1 MKSNAKKLINFAI
14 GIVLAGVLLW
24 LFFKNTDWAGVGA
37 AIASVSI
44 PLLLLGYAFQLF
56 GVIVKS
62 WRWKI
67 LLSPIKSDVPVH
79 SCFKYFNIGFA
90 CTSLLPG
97 RVGEVLRPFLM
108 SREQK
113 IKFTPAL
120 ATIIV
125 ERVVDLVMIL
135 AFFSVIF
142 IVPSALGP
150 NPNDPNLDILKTAG
164 LAAMAVA
171 LCAAAFL
178 TMLKVKTDWAVNI
191 VRFFTK
197 PLPQKISD
205 GLVNMVTSFAEGVGG
220 LKGFKQIAGLIT
232 GTILGWVPGVV
243 FYWLAFKAFGIDV
256 PFVHC
261 FFLQAVSAMGVVI
274 PTPAG
279 SGGFH
284 AGVILVAATLWG
296 LPHTTIQAY
305 AILTHLI
312 IFGSLTLF
320 GIFYLISGNMSMF
333 EIASDAEKMSKKKE
347 EEVAPQAE

>member
-1 MKSNAKKLINFAI
+1 MKANSRKLINFSI
-14 GIVLAGVLLW
+14 GIILAAVLLW
-24 LFFKNTDWAGVGA
+24 IFFKNTDWAGVGE

-44 PLLLLGYAFQLF
+44 PLLLGAYFFQLV
-56 GVIVKS
+56 GVIAKS

-67 LLSPIKSDVPVH
+67 LLSPLKKDIPVH
-79 SCFKYFNIGFA
+79 SCFKFFNIGFA

-97 RVGEVLRPFLM
+97 RLGEVLRPFLM
-108 SREQK
+108 AREQK

-125 ERVVDLVMIL
+125 ERVVDLLMIL
-135 AFFSVIF
+135 VFFSVIF
-142 IVPSALGP
+142 VVPSALGP

-164 LAAMAVA
+164 LVAMAVA
-171 LCAAAFL
+171 VGAAAFL
-178 TMLKVKTDWAVNI
+178 TLLKVKTQWAINI

-197 PLPQKISD
+197 PLPEKIST
-205 GLVNMVTSFAEGVGG
+205 GLVNMISSFAEGVGG
-220 LKGFKQIAGLIT
+220 LKGFKQIGGLVL
-232 GTILGWVPGVV
+232 GTLLGWVTGVV
-243 FYWLAFKAFGIDV
+243 FYWLAFKAFGIEV

-261 FFLQAVSAMGVVI
+261 FFLQAVTAMGVVI

-296 LPHTTIQAY
+296 LPETIIQAY

-320 GIFYLISGNMSMF
+320 GIFYLIIGNMSLF
-333 EIASDAEKMSKKKE
+333 DIASDAEQMNKTKKA
-347 EEVAPQAE
+347 EVE